1 MFLML
6 PYVVKWVLVVQ
17 SLSHVQLLWP
27 HGLRHTRSP
36 CPLPSLWVFPSS
48 CPLNQWWHPTNS
60 SSVALFSCLQSFP
73 ALRSFPMSWFLHQ
86 LAKVL
91 QFQLRHHSFQRVF
104 MVDFQDWLVWSPW
117 FLRVSEESSPAPQL
131 ESISSSLLSP
141 IYGTTL
147 TSVQDFWKD
156 HNLDRMNLC
165 QQNYVFALKYT
176 V

>member
-1 MFLML
+1 MSNSCDPMDCGTPGL
-6 PYVVKWVLVVQ
+6 PVPCHLSEFSQVHVHWISDDIQPTHPLLLSSPAFNLSQHWGLFQWVDF
-17 SLSHVQLLWP
+17 SHQVAKVFEVQL
-27 HGLRHTRSP
+27 
-36 CPLPSLWVFPSS
+36 
-48 CPLNQWWHPTNS
+48 Q
-60 SSVALFSCLQSFP
+60 
-73 ALRSFPMSWFLHQ
+73 HQ
-86 LAKVL
+86 
-91 QFQLRHHSFQRVF
+91 SFQRVF

-147 TSVQDFWKD
+147 TSVQDFQKD